1 MFNRIRISTT
11 LFLILILC
19 GILQIGSNGMSFW
32 AFRDDLQR
40 LNQVEQSNQQRA
52 ALAQTRAV
60 MLQASTTL
68 NKAGTLTALSYPADD
83 IKTLMTTARAS
94 LTQST
99 TLFKS
104 FMAMTAGNEHVRAL
118 QKETEKSFARW
129 HNDLEHQ
136 ATWLESNQ
144 LSDFLTAPVQ
154 GSQNAFDVNFEA
166 WQLEI
171 IHVLEAASAQSQ
183 RNYQISA
190 LLPLISGVV
199 LVALISPV
207 MLGGLVFS
215 GKSLQPKFS
224 KLNPLPGIKR
234 MFSAQTGAEL
244 LKAILKTIL
253 VGSVTGFFLWHHW
266 PHMMRLMAESP
277 ITAMGNAMDLVGLCA
292 LLVVLGVIPMVGFD
306 VFFQIFSHLKKLRMS
321 RQDIR
326 DEFKQSEGDPHVKG
340 RIRQMQRAAARR
352 RMMADVPKADVIVNN
367 PTHYSVA
374 LQYDENKM
382 SAPKVV
388 AKGAGL
394 VALRIRE
401 IGAENNVP
409 TLEAP
414 PLARALYRHV
424 EIGQQ
429 IPGQLYAAV
438 AEVLA
443 WVWQLKRWRLA
454 GGQRPVQ
461 PTHLPVPEALD
472 FINEKPTHE

>member
-1 MFNRIRISTT
+1 
-11 LFLILILC
+11 
-19 GILQIGSNGMSFW
+19 
-32 AFRDDLQR
+32 
-40 LNQVEQSNQQRA
+40 
-52 ALAQTRAV
+52 
-60 MLQASTTL
+60 
-68 NKAGTLTALSYPADD
+68 
-83 IKTLMTTARAS
+83 
-94 LTQST
+94 
-99 TLFKS
+99 
-104 FMAMTAGNEHVRAL
+104 
-118 QKETEKSFARW
+118 
-129 HNDLEHQ
+129 
-136 ATWLESNQ
+136 
-144 LSDFLTAPVQ
+144 
-154 GSQNAFDVNFEA
+154 
-166 WQLEI
+166 
-171 IHVLEAASAQSQ
+171 
-183 RNYQISA
+183 
-190 LLPLISGVV
+190 
-199 LVALISPV
+199 
-207 MLGGLVFS
+207 
-215 GKSLQPKFS
+215 
-224 KLNPLPGIKR
+224 
-234 MFSAQTGAEL
+234 
-244 LKAILKTIL
+244 
-253 VGSVTGFFLWHHW
+253 
-266 PHMMRLMAESP
+266 MMRLMAESP

-414 PLARALYRHV
+414 PLARALYRHA

-429 IPGQLYAAV
+429 TRSTVRRGGGSAGL
-438 AEVLA
+438 
-443 WVWQLKRWRLA
+443 VWQLKRWRLA

-461 PTHLPVPEALD
+461 PTHLPVPEATD

>member
-1 MFNRIRISTT
+1 
-11 LFLILILC
+11 
-19 GILQIGSNGMSFW
+19 
-32 AFRDDLQR
+32 
-40 LNQVEQSNQQRA
+40 
-52 ALAQTRAV
+52 
-60 MLQASTTL
+60 
-68 NKAGTLTALSYPADD
+68 
-83 IKTLMTTARAS
+83 
-94 LTQST
+94 
-99 TLFKS
+99 
-104 FMAMTAGNEHVRAL
+104 
-118 QKETEKSFARW
+118 
-129 HNDLEHQ
+129 
-136 ATWLESNQ
+136 
-144 LSDFLTAPVQ
+144 
-154 GSQNAFDVNFEA
+154 
-166 WQLEI
+166 
-171 IHVLEAASAQSQ
+171 
-183 RNYQISA
+183 
-190 LLPLISGVV
+190 
-199 LVALISPV
+199 
-207 MLGGLVFS
+207 
-215 GKSLQPKFS
+215 KSLQPKFS

-266 PHMMRLMAESP
+266 PQMMRLMAESP

-414 PLARALYRHV
+414 PLARALYRHA

-429 IPGQLYAAV
+429 IPGQLYAA
-438 AEVLA
+438 
-443 WVWQLKRWRLA
+443 
-454 GGQRPVQ
+454 
-461 PTHLPVPEALD
+461 
-472 FINEKPTHE
+472 